1 MFRLLCVLMILP
13 KAQNFGRIGLG
24 VGLAYLHDSIC
35 TFVGQY
41 VLASSHI
48 TLCGA
53 SSPREVLFGAK
64 SYEMAPYCKASAW
77 NLQQLKYLCCRIYKL
92 GPTVRY

>member
-1 MFRLLCVLMILP
+1 MSWLHIVRLRPGTYNSLSTCV
-13 KAQNFGRIGLG
+13 N
-24 VGLAYLHDSIC
+24 LHDGIC
-35 TFVGQY
+35 TFFGQY
-41 VLASSHI
+41 VLASSCI

-77 NLQQLKYLCCRIYKL
+77 NLQQPKYLWCRIYKL
-92 GPTVRY
+92 GPTVR